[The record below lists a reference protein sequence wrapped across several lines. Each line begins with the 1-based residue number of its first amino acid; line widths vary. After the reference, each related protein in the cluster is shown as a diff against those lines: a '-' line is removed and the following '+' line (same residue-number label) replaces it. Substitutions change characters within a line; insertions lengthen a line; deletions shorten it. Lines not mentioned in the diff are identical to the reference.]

1 MAFIYDALQV
11 IIHLSQRERK
21 FFVLKNAILKNWKI
35 SEGTSRRE
43 KCSMCFSAQRTPTKS
58 FALFILDLF
67 VFVIYFVDFGLYFFF
82 LFTFSAYKKKEKVPK
97 RKKNQ
102 LVFQNSSSSLWFFE
116 PLFAK
121 QTFASLWLVCAYS
134 A

>member
-1 MAFIYDALQV
+1 
-11 IIHLSQRERK
+11 
-21 FFVLKNAILKNWKI
+21 
-35 SEGTSRRE
+35 
-43 KCSMCFSAQRTPTKS
+43 MCFNARRMLTKS
-58 FALFILDLF
+58 FALFILNLF

-102 LVFQNSSSSLWFFE
+102 LVFQNSSSSLWLFE
-116 PLFAK
+116 PLFAT
-121 QTFASLWLVCAYS
+121 QTDASPWLVCAYS

>member
-1 MAFIYDALQV
+1 M
-11 IIHLSQRERK
+11 REHP
-21 FFVLKNAILKNWKI
+21 VGKNIVCVN
-35 SEGTSRRE
+35 
-43 KCSMCFSAQRTPTKS
+43 AQRTPTKS

-102 LVFQNSSSSLWFFE
+102 RSHLEFARILVYKFLGTRPQ
-116 PLFAK
+116 K
-121 QTFASLWLVCAYS
+121 FASKIQQF
-134 A
+134 